1 MMKKKKISLV
11 LGIRP
16 DVIRASK
23 LINLLRGDSNI
34 DFEFIWSG
42 QHYSHNLKNIFFA
55 ELNVGLPDVELGA
68 KGKTDA
74 EISSNIILKLYK
86 HFIISNPDAVIFL
99 GDTNTV
105 LGCIA
110 AAQLNIPIVHIE
122 GCMRSYDWRMPEEK
136 YRTVIDHLS
145 DIIYTYYDEY
155 KVQGVNEGLRSD
167 SIVVIGNLI
176 VDVLEEQFFSKRK
189 IYMEIFYNLS
199 LNYKISKD
207 NFILATIHRREN
219 VENRNAL
226 TNILELMCTY
236 SKTIIFP
243 ASYRTQNKIND
254 FNLKIPQNV
263 VLIDPIGYEEIL
275 ALMSNA
281 YAVLTDSGTIV
292 EETAV
297 IGVPSIQARVS
308 TERPQVYDLKS
319 SVKFNP
325 IIPSSDRNF
334 EDIWQ
339 KVEKVKQSTWTHNL
353 GDGKSSERILSDLIN
368 RIFKQDG
375 FNNHLPEKLHL
386 DISRSFM
393 EDGL

>member
-1 MMKKKKISLV
+1 
-11 LGIRP
+11 
-16 DVIRASK
+16 
-23 LINLLRGDSNI
+23 
-34 DFEFIWSG
+34 
-42 QHYSHNLKNIFFA
+42 
-55 ELNVGLPDVELGA
+55 
-68 KGKTDA
+68 
-74 EISSNIILKLYK
+74 
-86 HFIISNPDAVIFL
+86 
-99 GDTNTV
+99 
-105 LGCIA
+105 
-110 AAQLNIPIVHIE
+110 
-122 GCMRSYDWRMPEEK
+122 
-136 YRTVIDHLS
+136 
-145 DIIYTYYDEY
+145 
-155 KVQGVNEGLRSD
+155 
-167 SIVVIGNLI
+167 
-176 VDVLEEQFFSKRK
+176 
-189 IYMEIFYNLS
+189 
-199 LNYKISKD
+199 
-207 NFILATIHRREN
+207 
-219 VENRNAL
+219 
-226 TNILELMCTY
+226 
-236 SKTIIFP
+236 
-243 ASYRTQNKIND
+243 
-254 FNLKIPQNV
+254 
-263 VLIDPIGYEEIL
+263 
-275 ALMSNA
+275 MSNA